1 MNEAI
6 VAIISGVLSGAVF
19 SFLQF
24 LITRSD
30 GRQEW
35 RKGVDERLDKI
46 EEQQKKDSKKTEK
59 DNLRMQLLFLM
70 YVTPD
75 AKEEILQLAD
85 YYFRVLKADFYLTP
99 LFQRWLIEHDMEIP
113 TWFTND

>member
-1 MNEAI
+1 MKDVVIAVI
-6 VAIISGVLSGAVF
+6 TGVLSGAFF

-24 LITRSD
+24 IISRND

-35 RKGVDERLDKI
+35 REKVDKRLTAI
-46 EEQQKKDSKKTEK
+46 EEQQEKSDKKTEK

-75 AKEEILQLAD
+75 NKEEILQLAD
-85 YYFRVLKADFYLTP
+85 HYFRVLKADFYLTP
-99 LFQRWLIEHDMEIP
+99 LFQKWLIEHNMEIP
-113 TWFTND
+113 SWFSTD

>member
-1 MNEAI
+1 MKTEI
-6 VAIISGVLSGAVF
+6 VIAVISGVFSGAVF

-35 RKGVDERLDKI
+35 RKGVEERLDKI
-46 EEQQKKDSKKTEK
+46 EEKQVKGEK
-59 DNLRMQLLFLM
+59 DDLRMQLLFLM

-85 YYFRVLKADFYLTP
+85 YYFRVLRADFYLTP
-99 LFQRWLIEHDMEIP
+99 LFQKWLITHEMEIP
-113 TWFTND
+113 SWFGND